1 MKKTRP
7 LNPAPTNRG
16 EPFDVM
22 TLREAALYLRVHVS
36 TLYKMAQQK
45 QMPVTR
51 VRGQW
56 RFSRSRL
63 AQWMGQ
69 GGTGQ

>member
-7 LNPAPTNRG
+7 LNLAPTSSFL
-16 EPFDVM
+16 PCDVM
-22 TLREAALYLRVHVS
+22 TLREAALYLRVHFS

-45 QMPVTR
+45 QLPVTR

-63 AQWMGQ
+63 AQWLGQ
-69 GGTGQ
+69 GGTR